1 MALSNS
7 NSELSP
13 LFFSSA
19 FDDEEDEEGEDEE
32 DEGARFLS
40 KTSFRTSSSSSP
52 SSSEEDELLPLVL
65 LSKSLFLFSR
75 SDNCFINNIFS
86 ASNLEFFTVSTSS
99 LPLRVVPSDS
109 PRPTPS
115 NEDAYEL
122 KLFDVALFWLY
133 LLGVS

>member
-19 FDDEEDEEGEDEE
+19 FEDEEDEEGEDEE
-32 DEGARFLS
+32 DEAARFLS
-40 KTSFRTSSSSSP
+40 KTVFKTSSSSSP
-52 SSSEEDELLPLVL
+52 SSSEDELLPLVL

-122 KLFDVALFWLY
+122 KLFEVTLFWLY